1 MKNGLVLIDIQNDYF
16 PGGNMELVGIE
27 KAATN
32 AQKILQKFRDRKA
45 PIFHIQHISKDPQA
59 PFMLP
64 DTNGVKINEKVM
76 AKPGELI
83 IEKHFPNSF
92 RDTSLLK
99 QLKDRNIEELVIC
112 GAMSHMCIDTSVRAA
127 FDLGFSCTV
136 IEDACATLDL
146 KYKGEVIEASKVHA
160 AFMSALSFPFA
171 EVVSTNT
178 YLR

>member
-1 MKNGLVLIDIQNDYF
+1 
-16 PGGNMELVGIE
+16 
-27 KAATN
+27 
-32 AQKILQKFRDRKA
+32 
-45 PIFHIQHISKDPQA
+45 
-59 PFMLP
+59 MLP

-112 GAMSHMCIDTSVRAA
+112 GAMSHICIDTSVRAA

-146 KYKGEVIEASKVHA
+146 KYEGEVIEASKVHA
-160 AFMSALSFPFA
+160 AFMSALAFFFA